1 MQRCNAVK
9 YLGIIMCVALI
20 NIQGCKSVKEPTLTK
35 ININAN
41 KNYIY
46 GQGSSSS
53 FEVAKQYAIQDL
65 ATNLQVS
72 ITYSMQQN
80 TQQKDDSLQIN
91 GLSRTFLESKMKDIP
106 SIEVEKTWKKGNN
119 IYVIVRVD
127 KSVLEGAIINRIQ
140 NTTQKMQAMFSL
152 CETLTFSKYR
162 KFKKMFGELQNDI
175 TLYQSLTKNMNYGNT
190 IIATFQK
197 ELATLPTYKIVWD
210 LQNLY
215 GYENEIQAILTSEL
229 SKFIKIDMQAKR
241 TLYVTT
247 NTDDIFRLFLHFN
260 DCENN
265 PEITMQIDTHA
276 NKKAVLQGA
285 QRVRLGAIIYKAIES
300 NY

>member
-1 MQRCNAVK
+1 MQRCNVVK
-9 YLGIIMCVALI
+9 YLGIIMCVAWI
-20 NIQGCKSVKEPTLTK
+20 NIQGCKSVKEPTPTK
-35 ININAN
+35 VDINVNQ
-41 KNYIY
+41 NYIY

-53 FEVAKQYAIQDL
+53 FEAAKQYAIQDL

-72 ITYSMQQN
+72 ISYSMQQN

-119 IYVIVRVD
+119 IYVIVRVE

-152 CETLTFSKYR
+152 CETLAFSKYR

-175 TLYQSLTKNMNYGNT
+175 TLYQILTKNMNYGNT

-197 ELATLPTYKIVWD
+197 ELSTFPAYKIVWD

-247 NTDDIFRLFLHFN
+247 NTDDILRLFLHFK

-265 PEITMQIDTHA
+265 PENTIQIDTHA
-276 NKKAVLQGA
+276 NKKDMLQGA
-285 QRVRLGAIIYKAIES
+285 QRARLGAIIYKAIES